1 AGDET
6 RPANMFNLPASTRS
20 RGSLP
25 RGYPGMKL
33 AGRKTC
39 VKTEFS
45 TPYVDTHP
53 VGGTWEG
60 LSRPSLRRAQRIA
73 GTSLFFLWNA

>member
-1 AGDET
+1 DRFFQESRLRRKNLAILAGDET

-25 RGYPGMKL
+25 RGYPGRKL

-45 TPYVDTHP
+45 TP
-53 VGGTWEG
+53 
-60 LSRPSLRRAQRIA
+60 
-73 GTSLFFLWNA
+73 